1 MFPGFVQNTWATH
14 SDRVA
19 KPLPCCVSLTVKV
32 HLCFLVMGYFKSGK
46 HLSQPP
52 DNTNYMYISC
62 AFLAYRCIFLFI
74 IPCFSKANDKF
85 WQLKSQSSFHSSV
98 FPSPVS
104 QSRKA
109 PVNNLDREIK
119 PYSLTER
126 EGNFSLDF
134 FYLLLFCTVNMDA
147 IACLNCHHP
156 YNYIWELQFQGIM

>member
-14 SDRVA
+14 SDWVA

-32 HLCFLVMGYFKSGK
+32 HLCFLVIGYFKSGK

-52 DNTNYMYISC
+52 DKMYISR
-62 AFLAYRCIFLFI
+62 AFLAYRRIFLFI

-85 WQLKSQSSFHSSV
+85 WPLKSQSSFHSSV
-98 FPSPVS
+98 FLSPVS

-156 YNYIWELQFQGIM
+156 YNYIWEL